1 MTTTPTSR
9 VVKRDGTR
17 APSDGYEIP
26 RSLTDAAGGLDDGL
40 TRAVQIR
47 SELEIVLF
55 DGITSAELD
64 EAVIQIALG
73 NVKEDPAFDR
83 IAARLLVKSLY
94 KQVFGATD
102 DLFGDGSP
110 GTIRLLHTSNPSVR
124 TPAPPTR
131 RSA

>member
-1 MTTTPTSR
+1 MVCLLKR
-9 VVKRDGTR
+9 VFSISETIGLIGLITEN
-17 APSDGYEIP
+17 APPE
-26 RSLTDAAGGLDDGL
+26 AAYDM
-40 TRAVQIR
+40 
-47 SELEIVLF
+47 F
-55 DGITSAELD
+55 CAELD

-83 IAARLLVKSLY
+83 IAARHLVKSLY